1 MRQHLKEAF
10 GLLRPIFAV
19 ARRPRRFLLS
29 RRLPLAGLLLAVLLL
44 AAAIFGGINIP
55 SAQAQGTNGAITGL
69 TVTSEA
75 PDTLTLRWN
84 APSPTPSNYR
94 VDWAKTLAYYPSAGT
109 GRTYNIG
116 HAYPEGTA
124 TEVTL
129 TNLKVGAYYKVRMR
143 ARYNQGPSDGD
154 PWSGPWARSEVQKV
168 RGQNPSDGLI
178 AAVRLTRSGGDL
190 TISWD
195 APVQPSHQ
203 PPTDYRVSWS
213 EDGSDYVSAS
223 DDTGNAYPTGTTQIV
238 SGITDGTQYK
248 ARVRARYTDGY
259 THHPWSGPWVEAVT
273 TEGGGYESVA
283 QQPISGTGTVTLSYE
298 DPWAGI
304 TLIAGLED
312 PHGIGEPSWVWLR
325 SPDGS
330 SDFEDVSG
338 TVIHGNNGTTS
349 YLPTVDDVG
358 YYLRA
363 TVSYT
368 NRNGIQSAHAVTTA
382 GVVAKPACSSP
393 ADVPSAVLGGGFQ
406 PQDAWSD
413 GRTLW
418 VATKTHY
425 VVRPFNLCSGAR
437 LPGDRVAYL
446 ENLVHQN
453 MGRVEVKAMWAEG
466 PTMWVNADENRYRRA
481 LRAYSMHPSR
491 GWIIDYNRTYR
502 VDPCGL
508 WYGAIYGSEGILY
521 VTPYGFHPLESH
533 VVFAYDW
540 LNQPTTRQE
549 RINGQTLWRSTGRQA
564 VKGAF
569 KRSDWGDE
577 SNPYLEPT
585 GITSDGSHVWLAQD
599 RAKTLKAFSVPL
611 ESGRLTR
618 ASAKDITLGSEL
630 DQVGG
635 MWTDGERV
643 WVTSRSADRSRNGV
657 FVYPIP
663 ENPAQEAKSNPNNPA
678 TGAPGI
684 SGAPAVGETL
694 TATTSGISDDDGLS
708 KAVFAYQWIR
718 HDPADST
725 DAEIEGATGSTYTM
739 VGADVGKALQVRV
752 TFTDDAGNEESLT
765 SNGIAPAL
773 TVESAAVDGATLT
786 LTFSEVLD
794 ELVSLPVSA
803 FTVNVNVQDRTVS
816 AVSVSGS
823 EITLTLAS
831 AVSSEE
837 TVTVDYAKPDGPDFI
852 RDTLG
857 NVGDSFT
864 GQAVTNNTVFSEPE
878 KQAAPLTAIV
888 HSVPESH
895 DGQGE
900 FTFELRFSE
909 EVPIRYLTLRDHA
922 FTVTGGSVSKAGRL
936 EPPGNIRWAITV
948 RPESDDAVA
957 IVLPVSGNC
966 EADGAIC
973 TEDGRPLSS
982 RLELTVAG
990 SSPQEQAVNAP
1001 ATGAPGITGTA
1012 RVGETLTADASDIE
1026 DPDGMDDAAFTFRW
1040 TAGGNDIAGATAAS
1054 YILTADEEGLAIT
1067 VRVSFTDDAG
1077 NPESLTSAA
1086 TEAVAA
1092 TAAPDCRV
1100 PGRACLP

>member
-1 MRQHLKEAF
+1 MRQYLKEAF

-19 ARRPRRFLLS
+19 AWRPRRFLLS
-29 RRLPLAGLLLAVLLL
+29 RRLPLAGLLL

-69 TVTSEA
+69 TFTSEA
-75 PDTLTLRWN
+75 PGTLTLRWN

-94 VDWAKTLAYYPSAGT
+94 VDWAKTLAYHLSAGR
-109 GRTYNIG
+109 GRTYNRG

-154 PWSGPWARSEVQKV
+154 PWSGPWARSGIQKV

-273 TEGGGYESVA
+273 TEGDGYESVA

-312 PHGIGEPSWVWLR
+312 SHGIGEPSWVWLR
-325 SPDGS
+325 FQDGS

-382 GVVAKPACSSP
+382 GVIAKPACSSP

-453 MGRVEVKAMWAEG
+453 MGRVEVKAMWGEG
-466 PTMWVNADENRYRRA
+466 PTMWVNTDEDRYGRA

-502 VDPCGL
+502 LDPCGQE
-508 WYGAIYGSEGILY
+508 YGAIYGSEGILY
-521 VTPYGFHPLESH
+521 VTPYGLHPLESH

-540 LNQPTTRQE
+540 LNQPTTTLE
-549 RINGQTLWRSTGRQA
+549 RINGQTLWFGSQIPGR
-564 VKGAF
+564 
-569 KRSDWGDE
+569 
-577 SNPYLEPT
+577 
-585 GITSDGSHVWLAQD
+585 GSHVWLARGFQPLEV
-599 RAKTLKAFSVPL
+599 RPAKTSRGVIGATPL
-611 ESGRLTR
+611 STES
-618 ASAKDITLGSEL
+618 TLPDGIVALSFPSQRFYQPNLAESL
-630 DQVGG
+630 LVRPPRNRGG
-635 MWTDGERV
+635 MRV
-643 WVTSRSADRSRNGV
+643 MG
-657 FVYPIP
+657 
-663 ENPAQEAKSNPNNPA
+663 
-678 TGAPGI
+678 
-684 SGAPAVGETL
+684 
-694 TATTSGISDDDGLS
+694 
-708 KAVFAYQWIR
+708 FAYDWAVKAASF
-718 HDPADST
+718 HDGPQRAPW
-725 DAEIEGATGSTYTM
+725 
-739 VGADVGKALQVRV
+739 
-752 TFTDDAGNEESLT
+752 
-765 SNGIAPAL
+765 NGIA
-773 TVESAAVDGATLT
+773 
-786 LTFSEVLD
+786 
-794 ELVSLPVSA
+794 
-803 FTVNVNVQDRTVS
+803 
-816 AVSVSGS
+816 
-823 EITLTLAS
+823 
-831 AVSSEE
+831 
-837 TVTVDYAKPDGPDFI
+837 
-852 RDTLG
+852 
-857 NVGDSFT
+857 
-864 GQAVTNNTVFSEPE
+864 
-878 KQAAPLTAIV
+878 APN
-888 HSVPESH
+888 
-895 DGQGE
+895 QG
-900 FTFELRFSE
+900 
-909 EVPIRYLTLRDHA
+909 I
-922 FTVTGGSVSKAGRL
+922 
-936 EPPGNIRWAITV
+936 I
-948 RPESDDAVA
+948 
-957 IVLPVSGNC
+957 
-966 EADGAIC
+966 
-973 TEDGRPLSS
+973 
-982 RLELTVAG
+982 
-990 SSPQEQAVNAP
+990 
-1001 ATGAPGITGTA
+1001 
-1012 RVGETLTADASDIE
+1012 
-1026 DPDGMDDAAFTFRW
+1026 
-1040 TAGGNDIAGATAAS
+1040 
-1054 YILTADEEGLAIT
+1054 
-1067 VRVSFTDDAG
+1067 
-1077 NPESLTSAA
+1077 
-1086 TEAVAA
+1086 
-1092 TAAPDCRV
+1092 
-1100 PGRACLP
+1100 